1 MKVNCRWKGI
11 NPKTYLVIF
20 LLSLL
25 GTVGCTRYATKDEML
40 EYEKMKLEVFNLEKE
55 VKSLKEEQIELVN
68 LRSKIL
74 KELDECKKSRKLQ
87 DLKN

>member
-1 MKVNCRWKGI
+1 MKVSCRWKGI

-20 LLSLL
+20 LLSLF
-25 GTVGCTRYATKDEML
+25 GIIGCTRYATKDEML